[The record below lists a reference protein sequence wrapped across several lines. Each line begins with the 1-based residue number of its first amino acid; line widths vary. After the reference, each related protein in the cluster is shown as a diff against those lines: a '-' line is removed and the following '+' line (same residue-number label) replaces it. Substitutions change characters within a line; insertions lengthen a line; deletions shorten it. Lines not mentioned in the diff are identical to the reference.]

1 MQEFIKFNFEGD
13 NFNHVVFIAS
23 IEDIYYLQD
32 EIFNTLSK
40 DIGEEFSVLIDLF
53 MRNGFSFNRYCSL
66 KFKGKENCEYTLI
79 NPREV
84 SENIKK
90 EVKTYLYKNPNILE
104 DCALSKNTVNFMLNS
119 CS

>member
-1 MQEFIKFNFEGD
+1 MQEIIKFNFE
-13 NFNHVVFIAS
+13 
-23 IEDIYYLQD
+23 EDIFNCVLFISSVEDVYYLQD

-79 NPREV
+79 NSREV
-84 SENIKK
+84 SDNIKK
-90 EVKTYLYKNPNILE
+90 EIKKFLYTNPEILE
-104 DCALSKNTVNFMLNS
+104 DSALSKSAVKFMLTS
-119 CS
+119 CW